1 MTMAR
6 HVAAVLLAL
15 ALSGCASQAPQQHT
29 SERVIL
35 LPSADGRPSGV
46 VFKTGNTEVALTTP
60 YAAAEIRGAV
70 MVTTSSTAGE
80 VERRYGRLLSAEP
93 KGPRPYTMFF
103 VFGTDELT
111 SPSKVAFEEAR
122 KDVASWAGAEIVVI
136 GHTDRAGHQDLNDAL
151 ARKRAELVA
160 YRLMAAGVPS
170 DRIEVVARGER
181 EPLIPTA
188 DGVAEP
194 RNRRVEIKVR

>member
-1 MTMAR
+1 
-6 HVAAVLLAL
+6 
-15 ALSGCASQAPQQHT
+15 
-29 SERVIL
+29 
-35 LPSADGRPSGV
+35 
-46 VFKTGNTEVALTTP
+46 LTTP

-70 MVTTSSTAGE
+70 VVTTSSSAGE

-93 KGPRPYTMFF
+93 KSPRPYLIFF

-111 SPSKVAFEEAR
+111 SSSKVAFEEAR
-122 KDVASWAGAEIVVI
+122 KDLASWPGAEIVVI
-136 GHTDRAGHQDLNDAL
+136 GHTDRAGHQDFNDAL
-151 ARKRAELVA
+151 ARKRAEMVA
-160 YRLMAAGVPS
+160 SRLMAAGVPS

-188 DGVAEP
+188 DGIAEP

>member
-1 MTMAR
+1 
-6 HVAAVLLAL
+6 
-15 ALSGCASQAPQQHT
+15 
-29 SERVIL
+29 
-35 LPSADGRPSGV
+35 
-46 VFKTGNTEVALTTP
+46 
-60 YAAAEIRGAV
+60 
-70 MVTTSSTAGE
+70 
-80 VERRYGRLLSAEP
+80 
-93 KGPRPYTMFF
+93 
-103 VFGTDELT
+103 
-111 SPSKVAFEEAR
+111 VAFEEAR